1 MSPPWQA
8 VERWLRF
15 DTFRP
20 VPGNIRDI
28 LMKDIANYP
37 PRARSILQPRDSNMK
52 KLDNVVY
59 TSKTHTTGR
68 REGFARSDD
77 ASITALARVSRSAMP
92 SGMLRI
98 RFQ

>member
-1 MSPPWQA
+1 
-8 VERWLRF
+8 
-15 DTFRP
+15 
-20 VPGNIRDI
+20 
-28 LMKDIANYP
+28 
-37 PRARSILQPRDSNMK
+37 MK

-77 ASITALARVSRSAMP
+77 ASIAALARVSRSAMP